1 MEKGRRAER
10 QGERGEGRNRRVGS
24 EEVGRRERQKIPLRE
39 KRKMKGLNLEAE
51 DELASEDRVGG
62 EWAWFVST

>member
-1 MEKGRRAER
+1 M
-10 QGERGEGRNRRVGS
+10 
-24 EEVGRRERQKIPLRE
+24 GRRERQKIPLRE
-39 KRKMKGLNLEAE
+39 KRKMKGLSLEAE